1 MIRDQF
7 FMGIIHF
14 KNMHKTHFLFRA
26 MLLVFFVVG
35 SLAGMA
41 QVSLTATSGTVTG
54 TYTTLKGAFD
64 KINDGTHKGIIVLKI
79 TASTTEAAT
88 ASLTASAIDPAS
100 APYYTSINIYPPVQV
115 RGRSRAPLKP
125 P

>member
-7 FMGIIHF
+7 IMGIIHF
-14 KNMHKTHFLFRA
+14 KNMHITHFLSRA

-54 TYTTLKGAFD
+54 SFTTLKGAFD
-64 KINDGTHKGIIVLKI
+64 AINMGTHMGVIVI
-79 TASTTEAAT
+79 NINS
-88 ASLTASAIDPAS
+88 S
-100 APYYTSINIYPPVQV
+100 YTS
-115 RGRSRAPLKP
+115 
-125 P
+125 

>member
-1 MIRDQF
+1 
-7 FMGIIHF
+7 
-14 KNMHKTHFLFRA
+14 MHKTHFLSRA

-64 KINDGTHKGIIVLKI
+64 AINMGTHMGGIVINI
-79 TASTTEAAT
+79 NS
-88 ASLTASAIDPAS
+88 S
-100 APYYTSINIYPPVQV
+100 YTS
-115 RGRSRAPLKP
+115 
-125 P
+125 

>member
-7 FMGIIHF
+7 IMGIIHF
-14 KNMHKTHFLFRA
+14 KNMHKTHFLSRA

-64 KINDGTHKGIIVLKI
+64 AINMGNLKGVIVI
-79 TASTTEAAT
+79 NINS
-88 ASLTASAIDPAS
+88 S
-100 APYYTSINIYPPVQV
+100 YTS
-115 RGRSRAPLKP
+115 
-125 P
+125 